1 MPACEI
7 GIPRRHWR
15 WWDAFLVRADPEAWC
30 SKPASVLVGRVRSN
44 ALQARSRDAPSLARV
59 EGFATCL
66 DPQDGV
72 TVRGKRCG
80 APGAALDDP
89 AVCGA
94 SSPRAEALGIAYS
107 RSCWARPTGRP
118 VTAKGVDQ
126 VDSRAQPMRAP
137 IPVTASSDAAP
148 GPTTCRAPSQSPE

>member
-94 SSPRAEALGIAYS
+94 SSPRAEALGIALRRTATDGS
-107 RSCWARPTGRP
+107 VIGALDRGVVRIGRK
-118 VTAKGVDQ
+118 TKNQ
-126 VDSRAQPMRAP
+126 VRIAH
-137 IPVTASSDAAP
+137 
-148 GPTTCRAPSQSPE
+148 

>member
-107 RSCWARPTGRP
+107 RSLLGASDG
-118 VTAKGVDQ
+118 AAD
-126 VDSRAQPMRAP
+126 DSQRR
-137 IPVTASSDAAP
+137 
-148 GPTTCRAPSQSPE
+148 